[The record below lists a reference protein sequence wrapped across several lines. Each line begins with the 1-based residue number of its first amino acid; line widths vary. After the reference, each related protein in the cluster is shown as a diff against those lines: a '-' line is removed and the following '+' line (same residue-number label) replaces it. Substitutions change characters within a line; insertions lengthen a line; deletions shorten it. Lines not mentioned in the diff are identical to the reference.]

1 MDSDIFRAGVAPG
14 SPSTDVEIKMLLC
27 YLLSHIEEPIGFTQL
42 HEALSEHSLVNYFEL
57 VQALDDLCQLG
68 QLSVTE
74 EQGVQLYRITPLGRE
89 IGIEF
94 KRTLP
99 LSIREK
105 ALDATR
111 RAIERHRR
119 LTEVN
124 IKETPCPGGGFQ
136 LELSIP
142 DKDGEL
148 IGLRVFAPTRQECEL
163 MKKRFLNAP
172 LTVYKGVMALLT
184 GNEQVLGTIFS
195 SDERKLF

>member
-1 MDSDIFRAGVAPG
+1 MESDIFRAGVAPG
-14 SPSTDVEIKMLLC
+14 SPSTDIEIKMLLC
-27 YLLSHIEEPIGFTQL
+27 HLLSHLEEPIHFTQL

-68 QLSVTE
+68 QLSVCD
-74 EQGVQLYRITPLGRE
+74 EQGTQQYRITSLGRE
-89 IGIEF
+89 IGAEF
-94 KRTLP
+94 ERTLP
-99 LSIREK
+99 LSMREK
-105 ALDATR
+105 ALDSTR
-111 RAIERHRR
+111 RVLERHRR

-124 IKETPCPGGGFQ
+124 IKETPCPAGGFL

-148 IGLRVFAPTRQECEL
+148 IGLRVFAPTRQECDL

-172 LTVYKGVMALLT
+172 LTIYKGVMALLT

-195 SDERKLF
+195 DERKLF